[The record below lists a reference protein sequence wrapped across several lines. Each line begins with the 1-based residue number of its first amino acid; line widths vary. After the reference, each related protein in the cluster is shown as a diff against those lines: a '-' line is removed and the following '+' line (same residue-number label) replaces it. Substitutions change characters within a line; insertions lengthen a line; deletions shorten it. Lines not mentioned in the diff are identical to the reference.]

1 MAPRKV
7 KPASSPAW
15 YEPALDAPNISENN
29 LAATRLL
36 AAGESNERGK
46 TELRVASDVPEP
58 EGSPF
63 FPFFTS
69 SIAAGLVPPFS
80 DFFYEVLGHYGLHT
94 LHLHPNSILL
104 LSIFANYCEA

>member
-7 KPASSPAW
+7 KPSASPAW
-15 YEPALDAPNISENN
+15 FEPALDAPNVSEKS
-29 LAATRLL
+29 LAVTRLL
-36 AAGESNERGK
+36 TVGESNERGK

-58 EGSPF
+58 EGSTF

-80 DFFYEVLGHYGLHT
+80 DFFYEVLGH
-94 LHLHPNSILL
+94 
-104 LSIFANYCEA
+104 